1 MCEQGD
7 MPQNRSTYIFL
18 LCLTLAASYGC
29 YLLVAPFFKP
39 IIFAS
44 VVAILFYPAHSRIQR
59 RIGNRTAAGLLS
71 TLIVILLLVIS
82 SLLLGRALASGVHDL
97 YDSVNANADGRERLG
112 VYLVGLSERVAEVVS
127 RYIPISAPDVRA
139 AVNSQAQRT
148 VAAIANSMAGL
159 LGGITSTFANALISF
174 FILFF
179 LFRDGRNMLRRTS
192 IVLPLGVDQV
202 RKLYDRIAE
211 TLRAIVYGSIAMAV
225 LQGVLTGVS
234 FWFLGLSS
242 PILWAT
248 VTALCALLPVI
259 GTGFV
264 LAPAISMLLFSGHWI
279 KALILLAWGL
289 VVVHPIDNVLRP
301 YLIGERTKLST
312 LFVFFAI
319 LGGLR
324 TFGAMGVFIGPT
336 ILAATLAL
344 VSFLRE
350 ENRQG
355 RLRFELPSAKSS
367 PTKEDPA
374 AASR

>member
-18 LCLTLAASYGC
+18 LCLTLATSYGC

-44 VVAILFYPAHSRIQR
+44 VIAILFYPVHSRIQR

-71 TLIVILLLVIS
+71 TLIVIVLLVIS

-112 VYLVGLSERVAEVVS
+112 VYLVGLSERVAEVFS
-127 RYIPISAPDVRA
+127 RYIPISAPDVRV

-148 VAAIANSMAGL
+148 VAVIANSMAGL

-192 IVLPLGVDQV
+192 IVLPLGVHQV

-211 TLRAIVYGSIAMAV
+211 TLQAIVYGSIAMAV
-225 LQGVLTGVS
+225 LQGLLTGVS
-234 FWFLGLSS
+234 FWFLGMSS

-279 KALILLAWGL
+279 KALILLAWGM

-301 YLIGERTKLST
+301 YLIGKRTKLST
-312 LFVFFAI
+312 LVVFFAI

-324 TFGAMGVFIGPT
+324 TFGAMGVFIGPI
-336 ILAATLAL
+336 ILAAMLAL

-355 RLRFELPSAKSS
+355 RLKFELLSATS
-367 PTKEDPA
+367 PPTNENPA